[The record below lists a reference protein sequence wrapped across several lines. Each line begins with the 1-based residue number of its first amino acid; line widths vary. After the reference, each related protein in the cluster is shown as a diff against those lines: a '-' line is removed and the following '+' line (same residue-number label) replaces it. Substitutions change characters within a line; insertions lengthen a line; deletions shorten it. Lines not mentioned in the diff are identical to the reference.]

1 MRTGFSFAFGKLGIF
16 CTFKVRDEY
25 LLLHGKFPVR
35 LDTQY
40 LNSWELN
47 VKKEIR
53 ESVQQNSAEIG
64 LKICQ
69 NQALENP
76 RTSLLQSLFT
86 GLGGGSGRE
95 NFYNVSASAV

>member
-1 MRTGFSFAFGKLGIF
+1 MFTLDILVLTGKMRTGFSFAFGKLGIF
-16 CTFKVRDEY
+16 CTFKVRVEY

-35 LDTQY
+35 LDTLY

-47 VKKEIR
+47 VKEEIR

-69 NQALENP
+69 KPGLGNP
-76 RTSLLQSLFT
+76 RTSLLQSLT
-86 GLGGGSGRE
+86 Q
-95 NFYNVSASAV
+95 A